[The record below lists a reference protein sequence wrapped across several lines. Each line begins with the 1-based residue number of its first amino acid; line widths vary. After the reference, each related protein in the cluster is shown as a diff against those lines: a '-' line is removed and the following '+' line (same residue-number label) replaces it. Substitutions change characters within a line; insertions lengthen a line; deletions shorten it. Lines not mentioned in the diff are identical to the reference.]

1 MLIKSYLPPRILTN
15 EDLAQEYNDP
25 KWSASMI
32 YRKTGIQSRHVVE
45 EELVSDL
52 AVKAAESLLADYKID
67 RDSIDFLVLCTQSPD
82 YFLPTTACIVQHRLE
97 LPTHTGAFDF
107 NLGCSGFV
115 YGLAICKGL
124 LLSEIAS
131 NVLLIMS
138 ETYSR
143 YVHPMDKSTRTIFGD
158 AASAIFLAHEDIKR
172 IGQFILG
179 SDGSGAGN
187 LIVPAGGRVLPRSTR
202 AFQQEIDASGNI
214 RTQEHIYMNGP
225 EIFSFTLRVVPDLVN
240 NTLHQNG
247 LNIDDIDFF
256 IFHQANRYILETLR
270 EKMDIP
276 SDKFCVDMA
285 NTGNTVSATIPIAL
299 QNAIERNLIRK
310 GSKVLLVGFGVGYSW
325 GATVLSL

>member
-187 LIVPAGGRVLPRSTR
+187 LIVPAGGRVRPRSAST
-202 AFQQEIDASGNI
+202 FKEEIDASGNI

-240 NTLHQNG
+240 DTLRKNE
-247 LNIDDIDFF
+247 LSMDDIDFF

-276 SDKFCVDMA
+276 SNKFYIDLA
-285 NTGNTVSATIPIAL
+285 KTGNTVSATIAIAL
-299 QNAIERNLIRK
+299 QNAIEKNLVRK
-310 GSKVLLVGFGVGYSW
+310 GNKVLLVGFGVGYSW

>member
-1 MLIKSYLPPRILTN
+1 MLIKSYLPPCILTN
-15 EDLAQEYNDP
+15 EDLAHEYNDP

-52 AVKAAESLLADYKID
+52 AVKAAESLLAEYKIA

-107 NLGCSGFV
+107 NLGCSGFI

-172 IGQFILG
+172 IGQCILG

-187 LIVPAGGRVLPRSTR
+187 LIVPAGGRMLPRSASSFR
-202 AFQQEIDASGNI
+202 QEIDASGNV

-240 NTLHQNG
+240 DTLRQNG
-247 LNIDDIDFF
+247 LNLDDIDFF

-276 SDKFCVDMA
+276 SNKFCIDMA
-285 NTGNTVSATIPIAL
+285 NTGNTVSATIPLAL
-299 QNAIERNLIRK
+299 QNAIERNLIHK